1 MNDLH
6 QTSFQKTAW
15 EFRTAIRV
23 KWKRKCCVVAS
34 TTRLLRS
41 RSVVATEYVTV
52 RREQRECHVSLAFD
66 FLEQTVVS
74 EFFDSAIVDNVGIGQ
89 TSLFL
94 SVSDFATVSV
104 FE

>member
-74 EFFDSAIVDNVGIGQ
+74 EFFEGAEVCDVDMGKTGPFSQ
-89 TSLFL
+89 CF
-94 SVSDFATVSV
+94 
-104 FE
+104 